1 MWQPILGDPEAT
13 GRYDVIFWDGNLLQK
28 LKSPWELILT
38 EPVPEVI
45 EFRPADW
52 YFFCPISVGI
62 YWGKSVA
69 FLREVVFS
77 IDQLGCLARA
87 TGRLSWR
94 VSEKIFNESEEITSV
109 DMGARNQYS
118 SINFLREFIESI
130 SQFFIANVR
139 NFYPVVFGCRES

>member
-94 VSEKIFNESEEITSV
+94 VSEKNIQRIRGNHQ
-109 DMGARNQYS
+109 R
-118 SINFLREFIESI
+118 
-130 SQFFIANVR
+130 
-139 NFYPVVFGCRES
+139 